1 MTLTGL
7 AIQNLASPMVLFF
20 VLGLIAAFARSDLS
34 VPESVAKF
42 LALYLLMSIGFRGGA
57 EVAHHGLTGQLMAT
71 ILAGI
76 ALSFAIPPLA
86 FVLLRATTR
95 LKPVDAAA
103 VAAHYGSISAVTFA
117 AVTGALNLLS
127 LPFEGYMVAV
137 AAAMETPAIMS
148 ALGLARPHRAPSAL
162 SNGHSV
168 WREVLLNG
176 SVVILLGAFVVGMI
190 TGGRGLATLKPF
202 LIDLFPGFLC
212 LFLLDMGLV
221 AGRGLKNGRQ
231 HMSPALVL
239 FAVVMP
245 LIGASIAAVLSLAI
259 GLSVGG
265 TAVFMTLAASASYI
279 AVPAALR
286 LALPEANPAIS
297 LTMSLGVT
305 FPFNLMLGIPLYIAV
320 ASMITR

>member
-1 MTLTGL
+1 
-7 AIQNLASPMVLFF
+7 
-20 VLGLIAAFARSDLS
+20 
-34 VPESVAKF
+34 
-42 LALYLLMSIGFRGGA
+42 
-57 EVAHHGLTGQLMAT
+57 
-71 ILAGI
+71 
-76 ALSFAIPPLA
+76 
-86 FVLLRATTR
+86 
-95 LKPVDAAA
+95 
-103 VAAHYGSISAVTFA
+103 
-117 AVTGALNLLS
+117 
-127 LPFEGYMVAV
+127 MVAV

-168 WREVLLNG
+168 WREILLNG
-176 SVVILLGAFVVGMI
+176 SVVILLGAFAVGMI
-190 TGGRGLATLKPF
+190 TGARGLATLKPF
-202 LIDLFPGFLC
+202 LIDLFPGLLC

-245 LIGASIAAVLSLAI
+245 LIGASIAAVLSLVI

-286 LALPEANPAIS
+286 PALPEANPVQWFGPTCMILAPCS
-297 LTMSLGVT
+297 APSRPSSVSGPGGPALTVPARDACRGSQIAALQLRNSSDVLGQ
-305 FPFNLMLGIPLYIAV
+305 LQRLQAAV
-320 ASMITR
+320 RSVGEPGDQSPATRFAFGRTCLDRSVV